1 MKIYEGLDT
10 CHTLFQRAVTWVSY
24 DLGGFQYV
32 GESSVSMLA
41 SPEKGKRP
49 IPHISHRE
57 IRNVGGTQALAFVCS
72 PSATES
78 ASEGPE

>member
-1 MKIYEGLDT
+1 MKIDEGLDT

-32 GESSVSMLA
+32 GKSSVNMLA
-41 SPEKGKRP
+41 SPEKGGRP

-57 IRNVGGTQALAFVCS
+57 IRNAGATQAMAFVCS

-78 ASEGPE
+78 ASESPE